1 MAWEIPRREGK
12 PSPPRRAYVWEALS
26 GDGIFDA
33 RVERPFGGGRAGLM
47 TLATRLDAA
56 RRSEIPMDQAAFA
69 GSEGEVFYR
78 VWTPPGAPR
87 RIVMIVH
94 GYAEHG
100 GRYTHVAET
109 LAARGAVVCAPDHIG
124 HGKSEGERAL
134 IVDFEH
140 VVDDVHT
147 LVGIMWGEYPGLPV
161 VMVGHS
167 MGGLLTGRYA
177 ERYPEKLAG
186 VAFLGA
192 VLGDWHWAR
201 SVLEKGIP
209 DESSD
214 PAGMSRDPDTVRAY
228 ADDPLVYRGSYKR
241 PLLEAEV
248 AALDRFNAELD
259 RITMPVLFLHG
270 AADPF
275 VPYRTSLA
283 AVKMMPTKD
292 LTARVYAEARHEL
305 VNELNRDEVI
315 TALATFVERVATRE

>member
-1 MAWEIPRREGK
+1 
-12 PSPPRRAYVWEALS
+12 
-26 GDGIFDA
+26 
-33 RVERPFGGGRAGLM
+33 
-47 TLATRLDAA
+47 
-56 RRSEIPMDQAAFA
+56 MDRAAFA

-109 LAARGAVVCAPDHIG
+109 LAAQGAVVCAPDHIG

-147 LVGIMWGEYPGLPV
+147 LVGIISGEYPGLPV

-177 ERYPEKLAG
+177 ERYPKELAG

-192 VLGDWHWAR
+192 VLGDWNWAR

-228 ADDPLVYRGSYKR
+228 ADDPLVYHGSYKR